1 MSRNA
6 VLKPIV
12 FVACLASA
20 VQLAVEFFRS
30 SLGPD
35 PVAALQHQTGMT
47 TLVLL
52 FVTLA
57 ITPLRRITGLL
68 WLVQYRRMLGLF
80 AFFYGTLHMLT
91 YLVLDQSFNLVAMAA
106 DVTKRPFIFAGTFS
120 FLLMVPLALTST
132 QRAIRRMGKRW
143 QKLHQLIYL
152 SAVAGVVHF
161 YWVVKLD
168 HTPPLI
174 FAWILA
180 VLLVYRVAYRLWE
193 RRRRM
198 SHAPTTASAD

>member
-35 PVAALQHQTGMT
+35 PVATLQHQTGMT

-52 FVTLA
+52 LVTLA

-68 WLVQYRRMLGLF
+68 WLVQYRRMIGLF
-80 AFFYGTLHMLT
+80 AFFYGTLHLLT
-91 YLVLDQSFNLVAMAA
+91 YVVLDQSFNFNAIAA
-106 DVTKRPFIFAGTFS
+106 DIVKRPFIFAGTLS

-132 QRAIRRMGKRW
+132 QRAIRRMGKNW
-143 QKLHQLIYL
+143 QTLHRLVYL

-161 YWVVKLD
+161 YWEVKLD
-168 HTPPLI
+168 HTQPLI

-180 VLLVYRVAYRLWE
+180 ALLGYRVAYRLWE
-193 RRRRM
+193 RRRRT
-198 SHAPTTASAD
+198 SPTPTAAPAE

>member
-20 VQLAVEFFRS
+20 VDLVVGLSQS

-35 PVAALQHQTGMT
+35 PVATLQHQTGMT

-68 WLVQYRRMLGLF
+68 WLVQYRRMIGLF
-80 AFFYGTLHMLT
+80 AFFYGTLHLLT
-91 YLVLDQSFNLVAMAA
+91 YVVLDQSFNLDAIAV
-106 DVTKRPFIFAGTFS
+106 DVVRRPFIFAGMLS

-132 QRAIRRMGKRW
+132 QRAIRRMGKNW
-143 QKLHQLIYL
+143 QTLHRLVYV
-152 SAVAGVVHF
+152 SAAAGVIHF
-161 YWVVKLD
+161 YWEVKLD
-168 HTPPLI
+168 HTQPLI
-174 FAWILA
+174 FAWVLG
-180 VLLVYRVAYRLWE
+180 VLLAYRVAYFFWE
-193 RRRRM
+193 RRRR
-198 SHAPTTASAD
+198 SAPAPTTAPAD